1 MNTRTSTAPLA
12 SRRADRAPLLWLTGL
27 SKLALALALALSG
40 CAQNG
45 LRIDRPANGA
55 TTLGPVAAAPATTAQ
70 AKGQSRASA
79 LIEAPRTAAAGTSTE
94 APSSTADATQ
104 FQKSYDDEA
113 AGKLEAALSALDG
126 VGAAGTAGYVAQ
138 LRRGWLL
145 YRMGKHADAV
155 KAYAKASALDPASVE
170 ARVGALVPL
179 GELRR
184 WIDIE
189 AMAKE
194 IVRKDPANY
203 TANLRLAFALYSQAK
218 FAEAEAAYRTVL
230 VGAPSDV
237 DARAG
242 LGWSQLKLGKN
253 RDAQVTFSEL
263 LGYAPKNALAL
274 EGMKAL
280 GLKG

>member
-1 MNTRTSTAPLA
+1 MSNHTYPSPLA
-12 SRRADRAPLLWLTGL
+12 ASRVGRTPLVWLTGL
-27 SKLALALALALSG
+27 ATLALALSG
-40 CAQNG
+40 CAQNA
-45 LRIDRPANGA
+45 LRLERPAHGA
-55 TTLGPVAAAPATTAQ
+55 AALETLAVTAPATTAQ
-70 AKGQSRASA
+70 PMVQARASS
-79 LIEAPRTAAAGTSTE
+79 LVEAPRAAAAGTTTE
-94 APSSTADATQ
+94 APASTADATQ
-104 FQKSYDDEA
+104 FQRSYDDEA
-113 AGKLEAALSALDG
+113 AGKLETALSALDG
-126 VGAAGTAGYVAQ
+126 IGASGTAGYVAQ

-155 KAYAKASALDPASVE
+155 KAYAKASTLDPASIE
-170 ARVGALVPL
+170 AKVGALVPL

-230 VGAPSDV
+230 AGAPSDV

-253 RDAQVTFSEL
+253 RDAQATFSEL